1 MLKIINEESY
11 NKLKLIRGSD
21 ISLGSGS
28 SFIKNKYKLNC
39 LNITAC
45 SNLNQISHVNLF
57 LPCIVI
63 FSKIT
68 YLNTYVSYHVK
79 QKLLIF

>member
-1 MLKIINEESY
+1 MLKIINEQSY

-28 SFIKNKYKLNC
+28 SFIKNTYKLNS
-39 LNITAC
+39 LNITVC
-45 SNLNQISHVNLF
+45 SDVNQISYGNLF
-57 LPCIVI
+57 LPCIII

-68 YLNTYVSYHVK
+68 YLNTYVLYHVK
-79 QKLLIF
+79 RKLLIF